1 MCGLELTGEISV
13 LAAAIAQNLEDE
25 ELTLLAAVF
34 TQLGD
39 TLGTIAAQRD
49 LCRKINGKNLSR

>member
-1 MCGLELTGEISV
+1 MRGLELTGEISV
-13 LAAAIAQNLEDE
+13 LAAVIAQNLEDG